1 MLYDAQIPMILLC
14 AILLGVLV
22 SARVTVFA
30 VAMLAPLVAVATWL
44 AVGNWW
50 IAVAAFLLFQAGFLA
65 PLLVTTVMRGS
76 FASAMLVLRHHDEHV
91 VALPQPVPQQ
101 LRPVVDALRA

>member
-30 VAMLAPLVAVATWL
+30 VAMLAPLVAVAAWL
-44 AVGNWW
+44 VAGNWW

-65 PLLVTTVMRGS
+65 PFLVTTVMRG
-76 FASAMLVLRHHDEHV
+76 FF
-91 VALPQPVPQQ
+91 PVRTQGG
-101 LRPVVDALRA
+101 RTA

>member
-30 VAMLAPLVAVATWL
+30 VAMLAPLIAVAAWL
-44 AVGNWW
+44 VVGNWW

-65 PLLVTTVMRGS
+65 PLLVTTVMRG
-76 FASAMLVLRHHDEHV
+76 FFLVRTQGGRT
-91 VALPQPVPQQ
+91 A
-101 LRPVVDALRA
+101 